1 MKTSSQSELKKAD
14 ITKPLNFKIGA
25 ETSLCMYFTVLENYH
40 YLKRRKIGI
49 KQCWSSCAKLKPTK
63 SLVNK
68 KVDFRNPVRGGGCG
82 RTFAPQS
89 LQACED
95 AC

>member
-1 MKTSSQSELKKAD
+1 
-14 ITKPLNFKIGA
+14 
-25 ETSLCMYFTVLENYH
+25 MYVFYSFRECH

-68 KVDFRNPVRGGGCG
+68 KVDFRNPVGGGGCG